1 MSSTNE
7 NAGRQPGAGK
17 SNNTTARF
25 YPNPSTVRG
34 RILGALL
41 RQDKLTQHDALLRFS
56 NFRLAADVDQLKR
69 YGWSIQTELIQVSTR
84 DAGRRAEV
92 GQYHMPNEAIAEAG
106 ERGQQYAAECARIE
120 AERRA
125 A

>member
-1 MSSTNE
+1 MTSTNE
-7 NAGRQPGAGK
+7 NARLQPGVV
-17 SNNTTARF
+17 TTNKTEPRY
-25 YPNPSTVRG
+25 YPNPQTVRG

-41 RQDKLTQHDALLRFS
+41 RRDKLTQQDALRRFS
-56 NFRLAADVDQLKR
+56 NFRLAADVEQLKR
-69 YGWSIQTELIQVSTR
+69 YGWAIQTELVKVSTR

-92 GQYHMPNEAIAEAG
+92 GQYHMMEEAIAVAG
-106 ERGQQYAAECARIE
+106 ERGQQYAAECAIVE